1 MPASGQTPHKDP
13 HVTSAP
19 EPSIEPTRPSSA
31 LKDNLA
37 SIAFMATLLLVSAVT
52 ATIVGYKI
60 KTADRQ
66 RDGELLAAY
75 DALRPAPLVQETSE
89 PPVFSPTLSKEQQAF
104 VSVFEINQ
112 AAMQR
117 YLYSALEQM
126 PPAEIEAAIE
136 GSLIMGAKEAS
147 MTLREIS
154 EALKD
159 KSGANGAMN
168 LTAARLAKRYDRS
181 LARDTETKLYKYL
194 TDNRA
199 LIAPSN
205 GSPK

>member
-1 MPASGQTPHKDP
+1 M
-13 HVTSAP
+13 TSAP

>member
-1 MPASGQTPHKDP
+1 MPHKDP

-31 LKDNLA
+31 LKDNLS

-52 ATIVGYKI
+52 AKIVGFKI

-89 PPVFSPTLSKEQQAF
+89 SPVFSPSLSKQQQAF

>member
-1 MPASGQTPHKDP
+1 
-13 HVTSAP
+13 
-19 EPSIEPTRPSSA
+19 
-31 LKDNLA
+31 
-37 SIAFMATLLLVSAVT
+37 VSAVT

-75 DALRPAPLVQETSE
+75 DALRPGPLVQETSE
-89 PPVFSPTLSKEQQAF
+89 SPVFSPSLSKEQQAF

>member
-1 MPASGQTPHKDP
+1 M
-13 HVTSAP
+13 TSP
-19 EPSIEPTRPSSA
+19 SEPSPATARPSSA
-31 LKDNLA
+31 LKDNMA

-52 ATIVGYKI
+52 ATVVGYKV

-66 RDGELLAAY
+66 RDADLLAAY
-75 DALRPAPLVQETSE
+75 NSLRPAAVGAVAAES
-89 PPVFSPTLSKEQQAF
+89 PVFSPSLPKEQQYF
-104 VSVFEINQ
+104 VSVYETNQ

-136 GSLIMGAKEAS
+136 GALVMGAKDAS
-147 MTLREIS
+147 MTLREVA
-154 EALKD
+154 EALKE
-159 KSGANGAMN
+159 KSGPSGSMN

-194 TDNRA
+194 ADNRA
-199 LIAPSN
+199 RIAPAAM
-205 GSPK
+205 